1 MESRK
6 GGKGFRGFE
15 FPSVRNHGVNGV
27 LCVLVHG
34 QCGKGDEHHPQFG
47 ELRIFANL
55 DTFKGSVV
63 ETFTTNEG

>member
-1 MESRK
+1 M
-6 GGKGFRGFE
+6 GFPAFAITEGTALFANL
-15 FPSVRNHGVNGV
+15 FTANA
-27 LCVLVHG
+27 
-34 QCGKGDEHHPQFG
+34 GKGDEHHPQFG